1 MPTFLS
7 LFIFLSLSFNL
18 HFLLS
23 FFSAMGSSRADESSL
38 ITFSIRWT
46 RGCRCLRRLVHPS
59 TWDIRYIVLSY
70 SYVLTFI
77 EWDYFNTI
85 TIFVQ
90 NYFTLLK
97 SNLLF
102 FTLIYSNLTFSILV
116 CTDSFFCFFLS
127 VHRCKFLMN
136 ILIFFHSFIEFCSY
150 FHSL

>member
-1 MPTFLS
+1 MLRWCRIFLKSLERMKMLTLLS
-7 LFIFLSLSFNL
+7 LFIFLSLSFIL

-70 SYVLTFI
+70 SSVLTFI
-77 EWDYFNTI
+77 KWDYFSTI

-90 NYFTLLK
+90 TYFILFN

-116 CTDSFFCFFLS
+116 YSD
-127 VHRCKFLMN
+127 
-136 ILIFFHSFIEFCSY
+136 
-150 FHSL
+150 